1 MSPSPTDIPAKLKP
15 FAEELLENSYARE
28 NLQEGA
34 EKLRDAYERS
44 QKRRVKPSKDR
55 KLRKQ
60 IEAAVKALDEGTAA
74 LASGRQKPKR
84 TGRKVVLTLLALIV
98 AGAAAVLATNE
109 ELRKSALGSA
119 KALGDEITS
128 YGPDGSESGAGSGTG
143 SPS

>member
-1 MSPSPTDIPAKLKP
+1 MAAPPTDIPAKLKP
-15 FAEELLENSYARE
+15 LAEELLDNNYARE

-44 QKRRVKPSKDR
+44 RKRRVKPSKDR
-55 KLRKQ
+55 KLRKH
-60 IEAAVKALDEGTAA
+60 IEAAVRAIDEGTAA

-84 TGRKVVLTLLALIV
+84 TGRKVVLTLLGLTA

-109 ELRKSALGSA
+109 QLRNSVLGSA
-119 KALGDEITS
+119 KALGEEIAGGGSADEGDSPT
-128 YGPDGSESGAGSGTG
+128 GG